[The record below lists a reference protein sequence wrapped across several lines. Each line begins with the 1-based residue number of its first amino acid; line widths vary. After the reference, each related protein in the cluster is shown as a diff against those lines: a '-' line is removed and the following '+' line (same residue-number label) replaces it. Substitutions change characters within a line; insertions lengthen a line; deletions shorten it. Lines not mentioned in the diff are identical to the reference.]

1 MKRIVR
7 EFQFTPDE
15 KRRVGELARAVGL
28 TETTA
33 GILFARGMDSEEKMR
48 RFLSPGKQN
57 FLSPLLM
64 KGMKE
69 AVQLLER
76 AKREEW
82 RVAVFGDYD
91 ADGIG
96 AVSILSR
103 ALKAYGIEPYLYVPE
118 RAEGYGLTTRAI
130 DRIFDDFLPD
140 LIVTVDCGISNAA
153 EVEYIKE
160 QGCYVIVTD
169 HHELPEELPD
179 CICINPKLKDDYPYD
194 NLCGAGVAY
203 KLSRALIGEKADELL
218 DFCALSTVAD
228 SVPLLGENR
237 DIVAAGLELIK
248 SRPRPAFS
256 ALMGKPQEIT
266 AQTLAFTLAP
276 RVNAAGRMGDANA
289 ALRLFTSEDEEET
302 RVLAELLNNYNAER
316 QRLCDELFERARAQ
330 IAVEGAYES
339 VVMAEGEDWHP
350 GLIGIVA
357 ARIVEEFSRPALLF
371 VKRGELLRG
380 SARSIETVNIFE
392 ALKSCADEIEEF
404 GGHAQAAGVN
414 VRADRFEALKSDL
427 DSFIKTHYKREDF
440 IPTLVVS
447 GEVEGEFPKE
457 LAKEIE
463 ALEPF
468 GVGNRRPLF
477 VCRAGRSQ
485 AAPVK
490 PASPHVAIG
499 GEALDLMYF
508 WGEKD
513 LTLLRSDIPKSL
525 VFECNISRFR
535 GKEYVKGFVRAVVYD
550 GVKGEDVP
558 AEGFYE
564 SLLALKE
571 GRRVKAERMGEK
583 ELNAHIAMA
592 RKKCA
597 YGLACIA
604 YDRKT
609 LSRFPALKG
618 LPAEVFRLSSGNA
631 ANVLLLS
638 PAPESDLSAYR
649 EVVFLESPALVAQP
663 TGKARLLFNGERC
676 GWEKL
681 VSLPRTRAD
690 MAEVFSAVR
699 AAAGTLL
706 GADPA
711 EAGRNADFLGFG
723 AERFLFA
730 FAVFEELGLIEL
742 REGRVAVIRGKKTQ
756 LERSKIYSTVCQLAE
771 KA

>member
-7 EFQFTPDE
+7 EFTFSPDE
-15 KRRVGELARAVGL
+15 KRRVGELARAVGV

-57 FLSPLLM
+57 FLSPFLM

-69 AVQLLER
+69 AALLLER

-103 ALKAYGIEPYLYVPE
+103 ALREYGIEPYLYVPE
-118 RAEGYGLTTRAI
+118 RAEGYGLTTHAI
-130 DRIFDDFLPD
+130 DRIFDEFLPD

-179 CICINPKLKDDYPYD
+179 CICINPKFKDDYPYD

-248 SRPRPAFS
+248 SRPRPAFL
-256 ALMGKPQEIT
+256 ALLNKAQEVT

-302 RVLAELLNNYNAER
+302 RVLAELLNNYNSER
-316 QRLCDELFERARAQ
+316 QRLCDELYERARAQ
-330 IAVEGAYES
+330 IAAEGAYQS

-371 VKRGELLRG
+371 VRRGDMLRG
-380 SARSIETVNIFE
+380 SARSIEAVNIFE
-392 ALKSCADEIEEF
+392 ALRSCSDEIEEF

-427 DSFIKTHYKREDF
+427 DSYIKTHYTREDF
-440 IPTLVVS
+440 IPSLVVS
-447 GEVEGEFPKE
+447 GEIEGEFPKQ
-457 LAKEIE
+457 LAYEIE
-463 ALEPF
+463 SLEPF

-490 PASPHVAIG
+490 PASPHISVA
-499 GEALDLMYF
+499 GEPLDLMYF

-513 LTLLRSDIPKSL
+513 LAVLRSDIPKSL
-525 VFECNISRFR
+525 VFECNVSKFR
-535 GKEYVKGFVRAVVYD
+535 GKEYVKGFVRAVIYD
-550 GVKGEDVP
+550 GAKGEDVP
-558 AEGFYE
+558 AEGFYQG
-564 SLLALKE
+564 LLALKE
-571 GRRVKAERMGEK
+571 GAKRSMERMGEQ
-583 ELNAHIAMA
+583 ELNAHIAKE
-592 RKKCA
+592 RKNCA
-597 YGLACIA
+597 YGLAAVA
-604 YDRKT
+604 YDRRT
-609 LSRFPALKG
+609 LARFPALKG

-631 ANVLLLS
+631 ANVVLLS
-638 PAPESDLSAYR
+638 PAPDCDLSAYR
-649 EVVFLESPALVAQP
+649 EVVFLESPAVVAQP
-663 TGKARLLFNGERC
+663 TGRAKLLANADLC
-676 GWEKL
+676 GWERL
-681 VSLPRTRAD
+681 ASLPHTRAD
-690 MAEVFSAVR
+690 MAEVFSALR
-699 AAAGTLL
+699 AAEGTLR
-706 GADPA
+706 GMDAA
-711 EAGRNADFLGFG
+711 EAGRSCACLGFG

-742 REGRVAVIRGKKTQ
+742 KEGRVRIIRGQKTQ
-756 LERSKIYSTVCQLAE
+756 LEKSKIYTAVSRLAE
-771 KA
+771 E